1 MMRDVKMIDPR
12 EAFVDELIE
21 IAKQSNKLVVLDADV
36 SRTTRSRRFRDVF
49 PERFYDMGIAE
60 QNLLG
65 VAAGLASTGMIPFA
79 MTFAVF
85 ASMRACEQFRTFVC
99 YPNLNVKVIGGYA
112 GLSDGKDGVTHQSLE
127 DIAIVR
133 SFPNLVIMVPSDA
146 VLTREIARA
155 AVKHEGPVYIRIE
168 YEATPVIYDEK
179 TEFKIGLGYT
189 VKEGEDVTIISYG
202 IALSRVLEAAE
213 SLVSEGINVEVLDMP
228 TLKPI
233 DKDLLVKSA
242 NKTGAV
248 VTVEDHNIIGGLA
261 SAVCQCLV
269 EAEIKV
275 RFRGLGIKDV
285 YTESGKNYELREKY
299 GLGRKDI
306 VQAVYDVVK
315 RQKR

>member
-1 MMRDVKMIDPR
+1 MIDPR

-21 IAKQSNKLVVLDADV
+21 IAKQNAGLVVLDADV

-49 PERFYDMGIAE
+49 PKRFYDMGIAE

-85 ASMRACEQFRTFVC
+85 ASMRACEQFRTFIC

-133 SFPNLVIMVPSDA
+133 SFPNLVVMVPSDA
-146 VLTREIARA
+146 VLARKIAQA

-168 YEATPVIYDEK
+168 YEATPVIYDEN
-179 TEFKIGLGYT
+179 TEFNIGHGYT

-213 SLVSEGINVEVLDMP
+213 SLALDGIGVEVLDMP
-228 TLKPI
+228 TLKPL
-233 DKDLLVKSA
+233 DKELLVKSA

-248 VTVEDHNIIGGLA
+248 VTIEDHNIIGGLA

-285 YTESGKNYELREKY
+285 YTESGKNYELRDKY
-299 GLGRKDI
+299 GLGRDDI
-306 VQAVYDVVK
+306 IRAVRDVVSIK
-315 RQKR
+315 KH

>member
-1 MMRDVKMIDPR
+1 MRDVKMIDPR

-21 IAKQSNKLVVLDADV
+21 IAKQNTKLVVLDADV

-65 VAAGLASTGMIPFA
+65 VAAGLASTGMIPVA

-112 GLSDGKDGVTHQSLE
+112 GLSNGKDGVTHQSLE
-127 DIAIVR
+127 DIAITR
-133 SFPNLVIMVPSDA
+133 SFPNLVVMVPSDA
-146 VLTREIARA
+146 VLTRKIARA

-168 YEATPVIYDEK
+168 YEATPVIYDEN
-179 TEFKIGLGYT
+179 TEFNIGRGYT
-189 VKEGEDVTIISYG
+189 VKEGEDVTIVSYG

-213 SLVSEGINVEVLDMP
+213 SLALEGIEIEVLDMP
-228 TLKPI
+228 TLKPL
-233 DKDLLVKSA
+233 DKELLVKSA
-242 NKTGAV
+242 NKTGAM
-248 VTVEDHNIIGGLA
+248 VTVEEHSIIGGLA

-285 YTESGKNYELREKY
+285 YTESGNNYELRDKY

-306 VQAVYDVVK
+306 IQAVRDVVK
-315 RQKR
+315 VQKR